1 MLFLIAYY
9 RLLGLLTVGSLL
21 CSSALLASIIRAF
34 GEWQGL
40 TLTLAG
46 IVGIIVSIGV
56 SLDSSVVYFE
66 NLKEDVRA
74 GRTLRTTVGKSF
86 TDAYGTIAKADFSS
100 LIGATVLYVL
110 SVGPVKGFAFYL
122 ALSTILDLVMAYFF
136 LRPATALL
144 ARSGLGL
151 RPALFGIGGVAVD
164 ATTPK
169 QSRGRTQ
176 AGDAGT
182 ANPKSSVSSTTAK
195 GAASTASASPAAPS
209 GALVNTMESAE
220 EEVVVTDDPEVDT
233 DGTEV
238 ATGDPEVATDDP
250 EVATDEQEGEKP

>member
-1 MLFLIAYY
+1 
-9 RLLGLLTVGSLL
+9 
-21 CSSALLASIIRAF
+21 
-34 GEWQGL
+34 
-40 TLTLAG
+40 
-46 IVGIIVSIGV
+46 
-56 SLDSSVVYFE
+56 
-66 NLKEDVRA
+66 
-74 GRTLRTTVGKSF
+74 
-86 TDAYGTIAKADFSS
+86 
-100 LIGATVLYVL
+100 VLYVL

-238 ATGDPEVATDDP
+238 ATGDPEVDTDGTEVATGDP